1 MRKRFTKSPLAVAA
15 VALAGGLA
23 WSAAQAAPI
32 PLGDIQWDVTIPGSF
47 GQFDIVNLTGP
58 NSSPPSLPVTTEV
71 QFSSLSL
78 VVDFSDG
85 STTTFGSSYFT
96 LNADGESL
104 DGSPIA
110 IGGVSPQ
117 PISATLTG
125 DLTPTTITVNGTPT
139 TVDSSFDTATILPS
153 SPPDLS
159 DGDFAIIN
167 AEPAGGSTVPEPD
180 MTWTLLMGGF
190 MALMLARRLRRRG
203 HFRSP
208 LSAARFGGAVG
219 ALFATAALLFPAVS
233 FAATTLHQT
242 TASNPGSG
250 VAGVTFLN
258 ITATGFPSGP
268 INPANVTIR
277 LAPTCTVGATGP
289 VAGEADAT
297 ATSVKPILG
306 SSDRVNFEVPSTLL
320 SGGPITTGTY
330 MAQIVDS
337 TDGFA
342 GGNCSIVMVTATTAT
357 LNACVPTSSMGVVTG
372 STVTA
377 YVPKGSWGG
386 GTTGVGAVE
395 IEPTPGASSTAIS
408 TPNGVNSCAGNPA
421 TGQVVCTANNTSV
434 YLISGTTLTN
444 TLTSGLNGFAS
455 FSGGSCTNCGV
466 AVNALTN
473 TAAIAGGLTG
483 SPSGD
488 GVQILNLSTNVFQ
501 TPFGTTQEVSE
512 DISIDPGRNLILS
525 PNEADNYPLLS
536 LNSSTG
542 AITGELDRSI
552 STGGEP
558 DSAAEDCSTGI
569 ALSSVEFTNNIYLA
583 DLSQATFTPGSPG
596 SWTSPSTVFTLSGSS
611 LLPLAAGTSGISVAQ
626 GSSHLAI
633 VTGEFGGN
641 TFAIVELQPSSG
653 TGGAAPTVVDWVVA
667 AMPNTPDGSV
677 FQAGCDPHTVTA
689 YTSPNTGKAI
699 GLYTSW
705 GPTVCYASG
714 GTPSFVGVIDMAA
727 ALAAPRA
734 ASPNNHQIDTSVN
747 LITSGIVSYVAV
759 P

>member
-1 MRKRFTKSPLAVAA
+1 MRKRFSKRPLAAAA
-15 VALAGGLA
+15 VALASGLA
-23 WSAAQAAPI
+23 WSGAQAAPI

-47 GQFDIVNLTGP
+47 GEFDIVNLTGP
-58 NSSPPSLPVTTEV
+58 NSSPPTLPVTTEV
-71 QFSSLSL
+71 QFNNLSL
-78 VVDFSDG
+78 VVHFSDG
-85 STTTFGSSYFT
+85 STTTFGPSYFT

-117 PISATLTG
+117 PIEAVLTG
-125 DLTPTTITVNGTPT
+125 DLTPTTITVDGTPT
-139 TVDSSFDTATILPS
+139 AVDSSFDTATILPS
-153 SPPDLS
+153 SPPNLS

-167 AEPAGGSTVPEPD
+167 AEPAEVGPPTVPEPN
-180 MTWTLLMGGF
+180 MTWTFLVGGF
-190 MALMLARRLRRRG
+190 MALMLARRLRRRDD
-203 HFRSP
+203 FRSP
-208 LSAARFGGAVG
+208 VSAAQFGGAVS
-219 ALFATAALLFPAVS
+219 ALFATAAILFPAVS
-233 FAATTLHQT
+233 FAATTLHQN
-242 TASNPGSG
+242 TASTPGSG

-268 INPANVTIR
+268 INPANVAIR

-320 SGGPITTGTY
+320 SGAPITTGTY
-330 MAQIVDS
+330 MAQIVDT

-342 GGNCSIVMVTATTAT
+342 GGNCSIVTVTATSTT

-372 STVTA
+372 TTVTA
-377 YVPKGSWGG
+377 YVPKGSWGS
-386 GTTGVGAVE
+386 GTTGVSAVE
-395 IEPTPGASSTAIS
+395 IEPTAGGSSTAIA
-408 TPNGVNSCAGNPA
+408 TPSEVNSCAGNPA

-444 TLTSGLNGFAS
+444 TLTSGLSGFAN
-455 FSGGSCTNCGV
+455 FSGGSCTNCGF

-473 TAAIAGGLTG
+473 TAAIAGGLSG

-488 GVQILNLSTNVFQ
+488 GIQILNLNTNTFQ
-501 TPFGTTQEVSE
+501 TPFGTNQEVSE

-525 PNEADNYPLLS
+525 PNEGNNYVLLS

-552 STGGEP
+552 TTGGEP
-558 DSAAEDCSTGI
+558 DSAAEDCSTGV
-569 ALSSVEFTNNIYLA
+569 ALSSVEFTNNVYLA
-583 DLSQATFTPGSPG
+583 DLSQATLTPGSPG
-596 SWTSPSTVFTLSGSS
+596 SWTSPFTLFTISGQS
-611 LLPLAAGTSGISVAQ
+611 LGFSAGTSGISVAQ

-641 TFAIVELQPSSG
+641 TFAILQLQPSSG
-653 TGGAAPTVVDWVVA
+653 TGGAVPTVVDWVVG
-667 AMPNTPDGSV
+667 AMPNTPDGNGFS
-677 FQAGCDPHTVTA
+677 AGFDPHTVTA

-699 GLYTSW
+699 GLYADWAT
-705 GPTVCYASG
+705 
-714 GTPSFVGVIDMAA
+714 GTPTFVGAIDMAA

-734 ASPNNHQIDTSVN
+734 AAPNNHQIDASVN
-747 LITSGIVSYVAV
+747 LITSGIVSYVPV